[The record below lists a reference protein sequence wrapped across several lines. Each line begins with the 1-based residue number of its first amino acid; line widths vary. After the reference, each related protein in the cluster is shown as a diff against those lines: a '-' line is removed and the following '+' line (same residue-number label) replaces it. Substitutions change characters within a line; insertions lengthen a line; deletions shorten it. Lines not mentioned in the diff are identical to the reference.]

1 MTQQSIREQLD
12 AGEVPGAVRSRCGN
26 CRPGWYVP
34 LFTALSRR
42 GDPAAVGILLTNGA
56 DPNANGSDGCPPLRG
71 ALPTPEVV
79 ESLPAASADPDTG
92 DSKGQAHCT
101 WHCTRRRW

>member
-1 MTQQSIREQLD
+1 MRYGADVETAD
-12 AGEVPGAVRSRCGN
+12 PAGMS
-26 CRPGWYVP
+26 P

-42 GDPAAVGILLTNGA
+42 GDPAVVGILLTNGA